1 MNLVHS
7 GIHAIIDF
15 FSKQARLL
23 SWKKCFVFHTSMFMR
38 VLLVFF
44 FLCECVEL
52 RFHII
57 LIFLWLSELYLYTLV
72 MFLLYIYFDDCSSYM
87 RIKNPASLAPVLPFR
102 FSNLRYDVMEKK
114 YWRNLF
120 QCACVRRSGRR
131 IDIGVET
138 AHLRFDYLENLSR
151 ITLKTVSF

>member
-1 MNLVHS
+1 MKLEEMFCFLY
-7 GIHAIIDF
+7 IDVYEGF
-15 FSKQARLL
+15 IA
-23 SWKKCFVFHTSMFMR
+23 
-38 VLLVFF
+38 F
-44 FLCECVEL
+44 FLCERIEL

-72 MFLLYIYFDDCSSYM
+72 MCLLYIYVDDCSSY
-87 RIKNPASLAPVLPFR
+87 RRRKKTSASLAPVLPFR

-131 IDIGVET
+131 IDFGVET